1 MSRETT
7 RTLSP
12 PPSSAAYEPGE
23 ATTDVR
29 AERGLRVAGRD
40 QTVLSGMLGVHV
52 VECMC
57 SHQIAKLAAHALECT
72 FWALARPRGV
82 LVESSQAR
90 DLATALGRRPRPL
103 GMHLAPV
110 HPPRLAPTPVAR
122 YTCSSLTFYK

>member
-82 LVESSQAR
+82 LPCGV
-90 DLATALGRRPRPL
+90 LAGTRPCHSP
-103 GMHLAPV
+103 GTSP
-110 HPPRLAPTPVAR
+110 PTPRHAPSTSPSAPAR
-122 YTCSSLTFYK
+122 AHPRRALYVLLTYVL